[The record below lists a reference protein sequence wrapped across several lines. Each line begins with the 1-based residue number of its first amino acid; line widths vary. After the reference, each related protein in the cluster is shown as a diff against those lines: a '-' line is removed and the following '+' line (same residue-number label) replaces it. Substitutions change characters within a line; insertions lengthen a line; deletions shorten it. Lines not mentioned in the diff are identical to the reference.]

1 VQPILLLA
9 RKEIKMN
16 CPECK
21 SLIKQEHVGW
31 SMDEEYDYIEVD
43 VECDECGKN
52 FFTRI
57 MPKDLVVDE

>member
-1 VQPILLLA
+1 
-9 RKEIKMN
+9 MN